1 VASLASVI
9 LSALTFAVFSVLLP
23 IYLLIQVSTT
33 PTAKLYDAMRTLLS
47 LGPLY
52 NIYAQGNQLYQA
64 LRFVASLAT
73 GIAIGAGQKNGTAQA
88 VVLLV
93 IEIAFGLVT
102 TIWQPWRPGAGM
114 VVPGFLF
121 TVIRIASTVLLLI
134 MSPAVSYGKAFARH
148 HLMTSLT
155 YILPTDQHWSRRI
168 RLDSLHHSHSAGCRF
183 AGFSGHAPVQGHGR
197 SNPTVWQ
204 RQIRR
209 LDSRLGWRTVRSIR
223 WLVASESA

>member
-1 VASLASVI
+1 LILFHLPLTLFSVYQWTIRDVASLASVI

-47 LGPLY
+47 LGLY

-134 MSPAVSYGKAFARH
+134 MSPAVSFGKASARH
-148 HLMTSLT
+148 HLATTLTS
-155 YILPTDQHWSRRI
+155 YSP
-168 RLDSLHHSHSAGCRF
+168 
-183 AGFSGHAPVQGHGR
+183 
-197 SNPTVWQ
+197 
-204 RQIRR
+204 
-209 LDSRLGWRTVRSIR
+209 
-223 WLVASESA
+223 

>member
-1 VASLASVI
+1 MFSVYQWTIRDVASLASVI
-9 LSALTFAVFSVLLP
+9 LSALSFAVFSVLLP

-73 GIAIGAGQKNGTAQA
+73 GIAIGAGQNNGTAQA
-88 VVLLV
+88 IVLLI

-121 TVIRIASTVLLLI
+121 TIIRIASTVLLLI
-134 MSPAVSYGKAFARH
+134 LSPAVSCFSRWVECNVNGTLTSPTRTGRHRARRIWVDR
-148 HLMTSLT
+148 LYDPVS
-155 YILPTDQHWSRRI
+155 SRRRPARLPCHAHLKGHG
-168 RLDSLHHSHSAGCRF
+168 RLDSSL
-183 AGFSGHAPVQGHGR
+183 
-197 SNPTVWQ
+197 W
-204 RQIRR
+204 
-209 LDSRLGWRTVRSIR
+209 
-223 WLVASESA
+223 